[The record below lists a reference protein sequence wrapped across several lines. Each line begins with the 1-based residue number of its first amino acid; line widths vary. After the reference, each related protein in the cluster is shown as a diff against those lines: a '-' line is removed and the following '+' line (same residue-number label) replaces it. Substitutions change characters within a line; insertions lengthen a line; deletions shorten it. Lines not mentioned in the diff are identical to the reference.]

1 MEKEARVIRIFPY
14 SYSSLDS
21 YETCPKKHYGEKISK
36 EFERPYNKA
45 ADEGT
50 NLHKM
55 AEDYAIHGKDFEH
68 RFKSHI
74 VKVIDELKGKGEFF
88 AEKELA
94 VDLDLKPCGFWDKNC
109 YTRSK
114 IDLLQIGETEATVID
129 WKTGKA
135 DPFSTQLKHNA
146 LVVFL
151 NYPQIQKVNTRY
163 EWLKEG
169 YPTKGTVYR
178 EFFEQ
183 DWKKFEQRVAKLKKS
198 FKANDWPTKRNGLCK
213 NYCGVTTC
221 EFYGKSYR

>member
-1 MEKEARVIRIFPY
+1 MDKEERVIKILPY

-21 YETCPKKHYGEKISK
+21 YETCPRKHYGEKLSK
-36 EFERPYNKA
+36 EFARPFNKA

-50 NLHKM
+50 SLHKM
-55 AEDYAIHGKDFEH
+55 AEDYAIEGKDFEH
-68 RFKSHI
+68 KFKPQI
-74 VKVIDELKGKGEFF
+74 VKVIDELRGKGEFF

-94 VDLDLKPCGFWDKNC
+94 VDHELKPCGWWDQQA

-114 IDLLQIGETEATVID
+114 IDLLQIGEADATVID

-146 LVVFL
+146 MLVFL
-151 NYPQIQKVNTRY
+151 HYPDVQKVFTRY

-169 YPTKGTVYR
+169 YATKGTVYR

-183 DWKKFEQRVAKLKKS
+183 DWKKFESRVAKYKKS
-198 FKANDWPTKRNGLCK
+198 FKANDWPAKRGFLCK

-221 EFYGKSYR
+221 EFNGKSGR